1 METFQIILACSLG
14 LISVIFFIFAYRQ
27 YKEIGIPINN
37 AYLYA
42 SKKQRAEK
50 NFSPHYRQ
58 SAGTFFLIGLLF
70 LLQALQAI
78 FAFPWFVT
86 AFSVLI
92 ILTIIFAIASYIYIT
107 KKYGF

>member
-1 METFQIILACSLG
+1 MDILPIIVAFSLG
-14 LISVIFFIFAYRQ
+14 LISIIFFIFSYRQ

-50 NFSPHYRQ
+50 NYTPYYKQ
-58 SAGTFFLIGLLF
+58 SAGIFFLLGLLF
-70 LLQALQAI
+70 LLQTLQII
-78 FAFPWFVT
+78 FVFTWFFNAFIL
-86 AFSVLI
+86 LI